1 MRILV
6 IGGGG
11 REHALCRAIAAS
23 PLTTALYCAPGN
35 HGIAAQAETVA
46 IAADDIPALIAW
58 ARANA
63 IDFVVPGP
71 EAPLAAGIVDGMEAA
86 AIACFGPS
94 AAAARLESSKSFMK
108 QVAAAAGIA
117 TARWRRF
124 TDAAAARAHVE
135 AAGTPIVIKAD
146 GLAAGKGV
154 TVATD
159 LAQAR
164 RAIDAALI
172 HDAFGPAGRSL
183 VIEEWLEG
191 EEASFHA
198 LADGAHL
205 LPLATAQDH
214 KRAGEGDSGPNTGGM
229 GCYSPTPALTEAAR
243 EQAIEAVLKP
253 TLRHM
258 AAQGAPFRGVLYAGL
273 MVTPAGPRLLEF
285 NVRFGDPE
293 CQAILARLVSDPL
306 PALIASRDGELR
318 PYRSALAQRSRPHG
332 GDGRPRLSRPPC
344 PGTAIAGLEAAEAIP
359 GVTIC
364 HAATRR
370 GPGGWQAAGG
380 RVLSIT
386 ALGAD
391 LAAARERAYRG
402 GGPHP
407 LAGRLL
413 PPRHRLAGAG
423 RGAAALGRSAAQ
435 VSDADWRKNS
445 CNSAAERRSSM
456 PPITSGRWRQPG
468 AS

>member
-6 IGGGG
+6 IGGGA
-11 REHALCRAIAAS
+11 REHALCQAIAAS

-35 HGIAAQAETVA
+35 DGIAAQAETVA
-46 IAADDIPALIAW
+46 IAAGDLPALIAW
-58 ARANA
+58 AGANA

-71 EAPLAAGIVDGMEAA
+71 EAPLAAGIVDGMEGAG
-86 AIACFGPS
+86 IACFGPS
-94 AAAARLESSKSFMK
+94 AAAARLEGSKTFMK

-117 TARWRRF
+117 TAPWRRF

-135 AAGTPIVIKAD
+135 AAALPIVIKAD

-154 TVATD
+154 TVATSV
-159 LAQAR
+159 AEAR

-172 HDAFGPAGRSL
+172 HDAFGQAGRSL

-198 LADGAHL
+198 LADGTHL

-243 EQAIEAVLKP
+243 NEAIEAVLKP

-273 MVTPAGPRLLEF
+273 MITPAGPRLLEY

-293 CQAILARLVSDPL
+293 CQAILARLVSDLL
-306 PALIASRDGELR
+306 PALLASRNGELGHMDLR
-318 PYRSALAQRSRPHG
+318 WRSEAAMTVVMAARGYPGAHAT
-332 GDGRPRLSRPPC
+332 
-344 PGTAIAGLEAAEAIP
+344 GTAIAGLEAAEAIP

-370 GPGGWQAAGG
+370 NASGWQAAGG

-386 ALGAD
+386 ALGEG
-391 LAAARERAYRG
+391 LAAARERAYRAVDRIHWPDG
-402 GGPHP
+402 FCRRDIGWRA
-407 LAGRLL
+407 LAA
-413 PPRHRLAGAG
+413 PPA
-423 RGAAALGRSAAQ
+423 
-435 VSDADWRKNS
+435 
-445 CNSAAERRSSM
+445 
-456 PPITSGRWRQPG
+456 P
-468 AS
+468 

>member
-6 IGGGG
+6 IGGGA

-35 HGIAAQAETVA
+35 DGIAAQAETVA
-46 IAADDIPALIAW
+46 IAAGDLPALIAW
-58 ARANA
+58 AGANA

-71 EAPLAAGIVDGMEAA
+71 EAPLAAGIVDGMEGAG
-86 AIACFGPS
+86 IACFGPS
-94 AAAARLESSKSFMK
+94 AAAARLEGSKTFMK
-108 QVAAAAGIA
+108 QMAAAASIV
-117 TARWRRF
+117 TAPWRRF

-135 AAGTPIVIKAD
+135 AAALPIVIKAD

-154 TVATD
+154 TVATSV
-159 LAQAR
+159 AEAR

-172 HDAFGPAGRSL
+172 HDAFGQAGRSL

-198 LADGAHL
+198 LADGTHL

-229 GCYSPTPALTEAAR
+229 GCYSPTPALTEAAQS
-243 EQAIEAVLKP
+243 EAIEAVLKP

-273 MVTPAGPRLLEF
+273 MITPAGPRLLEY

-293 CQAILARLVSDPL
+293 CQAILARLVSDLL
-306 PALIASRDGELR
+306 PALLASRDGELGHMDLR
-318 PYRSALAQRSRPHG
+318 WRSEAAMTVVMAARGYPGAHAT
-332 GDGRPRLSRPPC
+332 
-344 PGTAIAGLEAAEAIP
+344 GTAIAGLEAAEAIP

-370 GPGGWQAAGG
+370 SASGWQAAGG

-386 ALGAD
+386 ALGD
-391 LAAARERAYRG
+391 GLAAARERAYRAVDRIHWPDG
-402 GGPHP
+402 FCRRDIGWRA
-407 LAGRLL
+407 LAA
-413 PPRHRLAGAG
+413 PPA
-423 RGAAALGRSAAQ
+423 
-435 VSDADWRKNS
+435 
-445 CNSAAERRSSM
+445 
-456 PPITSGRWRQPG
+456 P
-468 AS
+468 

>member
-46 IAADDIPALIAW
+46 IAADNIPALIAW

-117 TARWRRF
+117 TAPWRRF

-229 GCYSPTPALTEAAR
+229 GCYSPTPALTAAAR
-243 EQAIEAVLKP
+243 EQVIEAVLKP

-273 MVTPAGPRLLEF
+273 MVTPTGPRLLEY

-306 PALIASRDGELR
+306 PALIASRDGELAHIDLR
-318 PYRSALAQRSRPHG
+318 WRSEAALTVVMAARGYPGPHAT
-332 GDGRPRLSRPPC
+332 
-344 PGTAIAGLEAAEAIP
+344 GTAIARLEAAEAIP

-391 LAAARERAYRG
+391 LAAARERAYRAVDRIHWPDG
-402 GGPHP
+402 FCRRDIGWR
-407 LAGRLL
+407 A
-413 PPRHRLAGAG
+413 LAGA
-423 RGAAALGRSAAQ
+423 
-435 VSDADWRKNS
+435 
-445 CNSAAERRSSM
+445 
-456 PPITSGRWRQPG
+456 PPP
-468 AS
+468 

>member
-124 TDAAAARAHVE
+124 TDAAAARAHAE
-135 AAGTPIVIKAD
+135 AAGAPIVIKAD

-154 TVATD
+154 TVATS

-172 HDAFGPAGRSL
+172 DDAFGPAGRSL

-229 GCYSPTPALTEAAR
+229 GCYSPTPALTAAAR
-243 EQAIEAVLKP
+243 HQAIEAVLKP

-273 MVTPAGPRLLEF
+273 MVTPAGPRLLEY

-293 CQAILARLVSDPL
+293 CQAILARLASDPL
-306 PALIASRDGELR
+306 PALLASRDGELAHIDLR
-318 PYRSALAQRSRPHG
+318 WRSEAALTVVMAARGYPGPHAT
-332 GDGRPRLSRPPC
+332 
-344 PGTAIAGLEAAEAIP
+344 GTAIAGLEAAEATP

-370 GPGGWQAAGG
+370 GASGWQAAGG

-391 LAAARERAYRG
+391 LAAARERAYRAVDRIHWPDG
-402 GGPHP
+402 FCRRDIGWR
-407 LAGRLL
+407 A
-413 PPRHRLAGAG
+413 LAGA
-423 RGAAALGRSAAQ
+423 R
-435 VSDADWRKNS
+435 
-445 CNSAAERRSSM
+445 
-456 PPITSGRWRQPG
+456 PP
-468 AS
+468 